1 MMGEFASASSVIISL
16 ITRITFAGTMLMRG
30 QDEVYDAL
38 IIGAGPAGLSTAGH
52 LVRSAFSA
60 IVFDSGRYRNALAP
74 SVHGIPGWD
83 QESPTTI
90 RDRMKSDLLDR
101 YSEYITIEEAEI
113 EAVKNVSKPG
123 RSLFV
128 ATNTKGREWRGRK
141 VVLATGVS
149 DLLPT
154 QTILGYDACWVKG
167 IYQCLTSQGFEKKW
181 SQESALPSSA
191 GVLAVGDCAAVPPCI
206 RLAAQA
212 KQIVPQ
218 VRIYTH
224 GDEALSTQIERTIR
238 DTKTAHVLVERRKIA
253 RLYLTEATG
262 IDPEEGAIT
271 ICFSDGTQ
279 QQESF
284 LIHKPSMKV
293 NGTFS
298 EQLGLKMV
306 SHFGHDIIHAQ
317 PPFNETSVPGVFA
330 VGDCSSPQKVYAQAL
345 AMGACTAAGLGGQLL
360 LEGA

>member
-1 MMGEFASASSVIISL
+1 
-16 ITRITFAGTMLMRG
+16 MRG

-60 IVFDSGRYRNALAP
+60 IVFDSGRYRNALAS

-83 QESPTTI
+83 HETPNTI
-90 RDRMKSDLLDR
+90 RERMESELLDR
-101 YSEYITIEEAEI
+101 YSEYLTIEKTEIKKIDNISEAQT
-113 EAVKNVSKPG
+113 
-123 RSLFV
+123 SLFV
-128 ATNTKGREWRGRK
+128 AADSDGREWRGRK

-149 DLLPT
+149 DILPS
-154 QTILGYDACWVKG
+154 QTIPGYDDCWVKG
-167 IYQCLTSQGFEKKW
+167 IYQCLTTQGFEKKW
-181 SQESALPSSA
+181 NPKSALPPNA
-191 GVLAVGDCAAVPPCI
+191 GVLAVGDCAAVPPCL

-218 VRIYTH
+218 VRVYTH
-224 GDEALSTQIERTIR
+224 GDETLSNKLEEAIMN
-238 DTKTAHVLVERRKIA
+238 TKMDHVIIERRKIK
-253 RLYLTEATG
+253 RLCRSEATG
-262 IDPEEGAIT
+262 SAPEGGSII
-271 ICFSDGTQ
+271 ICLEDET
-279 QQESF
+279 EREEAF
-284 LIHKPSMKV
+284 LVHKPVMKV

-298 EQLGLKMV
+298 EQLGLRMV
-306 SHFGHDIIHAQ
+306 PHFGHDIIHAE

-360 LEGA
+360 MGRG

>member
-1 MMGEFASASSVIISL
+1 MLVESASAFSIIIYL
-16 ITRITFAGTMLMRG
+16 ITEITIAGTMLLRG

-83 QESPTTI
+83 HESPTTI
-90 RDRMKSDLLDR
+90 RDRMKSELLDR
-101 YSEYITIEEAEI
+101 YSEYITIEDAEI
-113 EAVKNVSKPG
+113 EALKNFSDHG
-123 RSLFV
+123 RSLFI
-128 ATNTKGREWRGRK
+128 ATDTKGREWRGRK
-141 VVLATGVS
+141 LVLATGVS
-149 DLLPT
+149 DVLPA
-154 QTILGYDACWVKG
+154 QTIRGYDECWVKG

-181 SQESALPSSA
+181 SPESALPSSA

-218 VRIYTH
+218 VRVYTH
-224 GDEALSTQIERTIR
+224 GDEGLSTQLERTIK
-238 DTKTAHVLVERRKIA
+238 DTNTAHILVERREIV
-253 RLYLTEATG
+253 RLHRTEDTG
-262 IDPEEGAIT
+262 IDAEEGPIT
-271 ICFSDGTQ
+271 ICFADGTQ
-279 QQESF
+279 QQEAF
-284 LIHKPSMKV
+284 LIHKPVMKV

-306 SHFGHDIIHAQ
+306 THFGHDIIHAQ

-360 LEGA
+360 TGGA